1 MGGVST
7 KEEIIAR
14 LDELDRKE
22 LALNIQLRDLQ
33 KQLNDIVPDEEKVK
47 VNENLGR
54 EDDIAEINEVGN
66 SNKRNKMKEN
76 TKRSQNQK
84 RNKRRDESDD
94 DESEGD
100 DDDDDDDEED
110 EEEEEESEE
119 EIPKKKNRRRRN

>member
-100 DDDDDDDEED
+100 DDDDDDDD
-110 EEEEEESEE
+110 EEEEKESEE
-119 EIPKKKNRRRRN
+119 EITKKKNRRRRN

>member
-84 RNKRRDESDD
+84 RNKRRDES
-94 DESEGD
+94 EGD
-100 DDDDDDDEED
+100 DDDDDDDD